1 MPEFS
6 HPCHNSNGYLVSCY
20 MNTPAESFLEYR
32 NLLFSIAYN
41 MLGQVETAE
50 DIVQDAFL
58 SWNQTDTVAVRHPKA
73 FLVKIV
79 TNKCINYLHSSRVNR
94 EKCIGVWLPEPLH
107 ETATENAGDRIETYH
122 ALSIGLMV
130 VLEKLTPRERAIFL
144 LKEIFAYDYYELA
157 ELFEITADNARH
169 ILRRAKDHLGQDAVR
184 HRVDVKAHEKML
196 HNFLQAVTEG
206 NIDDLIGL
214 LKEDIVLMAEGS
226 GRSVDVNGQRLTAT
240 ARPIHGRQNVGRL
253 ISSVMGKFFRY
264 LPGLRSDI
272 IIVNGLPSI
281 LSSVDGE
288 LFGLVSIESDGHLI
302 SNIYI
307 QTNPD
312 KLRHFNPNK

>member
-1 MPEFS
+1 
-6 HPCHNSNGYLVSCY
+6 
-20 MNTPAESFLEYR
+20 MNHQTESFLEYR

-41 MLGQVETAE
+41 MLGQVEAAQ

-58 SWNQTDTVAVRHPKA
+58 AWTQVDTVDVRHPKA

-144 LKEIFAYDYYELA
+144 LKEIFAYDYYELG
-157 ELFEITADNARH
+157 ELFDISADNARQ
-169 ILRRAKDHLGQDAVR
+169 ILRRAKDHLGQDGVR
-184 HRVDVKAHEKML
+184 FQVDIRAHEKIL
-196 HNFLQAVTEG
+196 HNFLRAVMEG
-206 NIDDLIGL
+206 NLEDLIGL

-226 GRSVDVNGQRLTAT
+226 GKTIDVNGQRLTAT
-240 ARPIHGRQNVGRL
+240 ARPIYGRKNVGHL
-253 ISSVMGKFFRY
+253 VHSVMGKFFRY
-264 LPGLRSDI
+264 LPGLHWEVI
-272 IIVNGLPSI
+272 VVNGLPSI
-281 LSSVDGE
+281 LSNVDGVP
-288 LFGLVSIESDGHLI
+288 FGLVSLESDGHLI

-312 KLRHFNPNK
+312 KLRHFNANK

>member
-1 MPEFS
+1 
-6 HPCHNSNGYLVSCY
+6 

-41 MLGQVETAE
+41 MLGQVETAQ

-58 SWNQTDTVAVRHPKA
+58 SWTQPDTVDVRHPKA

-94 EKCIGVWLPEPLH
+94 EKYIGVWLPEPLH

-130 VLEKLTPRERAIFL
+130 LLEKLTPRERAIFL

-157 ELFEITADNARH
+157 ELFEITADNARQ
-169 ILRRAKDHLGQDAVR
+169 ILRRAKDHLGQDGIR
-184 HRVDVKAHEKML
+184 FQVDIEAHEKIL

-206 NIDDLIGL
+206 NLEDLIGL
-214 LKEDIVLMAEGS
+214 LKEDIVLMAEARWEDLS
-226 GRSVDVNGQRLTAT
+226 RSTA
-240 ARPIHGRQNVGRL
+240 
-253 ISSVMGKFFRY
+253 
-264 LPGLRSDI
+264 SD
-272 IIVNGLPSI
+272 
-281 LSSVDGE
+281 
-288 LFGLVSIESDGHLI
+288 
-302 SNIYI
+302 
-307 QTNPD
+307 
-312 KLRHFNPNK
+312 

>member
-1 MPEFS
+1 
-6 HPCHNSNGYLVSCY
+6 
-20 MNTPAESFLEYR
+20 MNTQAESFLEYR

-41 MLGQVETAE
+41 MLGQVETAQ
-50 DIVQDAFL
+50 DIVQDAFVA
-58 SWNQTDTVAVRHPKA
+58 WTQVDTIAVRHPKA

-94 EKCIGVWLPEPLH
+94 ETCIGVWLPEPLH

-130 VLEKLTPRERAIFL
+130 LLEKLTPRERAIFL

-157 ELFEITADNARH
+157 ELFEITADNARQ
-169 ILRRAKDHLGQDAVR
+169 ILRRAKDHLGQDGR
-184 HRVDVKAHEKML
+184 RFQVDITVHEKIL
-196 HNFLQAVTEG
+196 DNFLRAVMEG
-206 NIDDLIGL
+206 NMEDLIGL

-226 GRSVDVNGQRLTAT
+226 GKAIDVNGQRLTAT
-240 ARPIHGRQNVGRL
+240 ARPIHGRKNVGRL
-253 ISSVMGKFFRY
+253 VSAVTGKFFRH
-264 LPGLRSDI
+264 LPGLRWDI
-272 IIVNGLPSI
+272 IVVNGLPSI
-281 LSSVDGE
+281 LSSVNGE
-288 LFGLVSIESDGHLI
+288 PFGLVSIESDGHLI

-312 KLRHFNPNK
+312 KLRHFNSNK